1 MHGLDVFGMV
11 VSSTSSHALRA
22 PVVRYDVDV
31 ILEFFLADSA
41 FSVLRDNLTV
51 EKFPHFCG

>member
-1 MHGLDVFGMV
+1 MHSLDVFGMV

-31 ILEFFLADSA
+31 ILEFFLADGA
-41 FSVLRDNLTV
+41 FSVLRDDLAV
-51 EKFPHFCG
+51 EQFPRFCR